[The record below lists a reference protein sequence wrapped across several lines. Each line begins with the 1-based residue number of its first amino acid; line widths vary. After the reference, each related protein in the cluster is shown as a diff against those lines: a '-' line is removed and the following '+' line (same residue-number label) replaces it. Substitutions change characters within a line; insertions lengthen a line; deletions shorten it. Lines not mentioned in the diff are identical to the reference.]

1 MVYPLGIGS
10 VEHNRKHNVTVL
22 SNSFIFSYN
31 ISNDAFKCIIMFL
44 MMHFSLFLL
53 SSYWVRIIMCLL
65 SSWFF
70 TSLLKYGHS
79 PSSYG
84 EESKSKTSLVVQR
97 IRIRLPMKG
106 TLVRSLVQ
114 EDSTCCGGA
123 KPMHH
128 NYWAPTL
135 QSPHGA
141 TAEARV
147 PRAWAREQRRQR
159 DETPSLLAAAR
170 ESPRTAVKTQG
181 SQKLNK

>member
-10 VEHNRKHNVTVL
+10 VEHNRKHNVSVL

-53 SSYWVRIIMCLL
+53 SSYWVRMIMCLL

-84 EESKSKTSLVVQR
+84 EESKSKTSLVVQW

-114 EDSTCCGGA
+114 EDPTCRRATKPVCHSYWNACSRVCEPLLMSTGPQLLKLACLETVLLSKRSHCNE
-123 KPMHH
+123 KPLHH
-128 NYWAPTL
+128 
-135 QSPHGA
+135 S
-141 TAEARV
+141 E
-147 PRAWAREQRRQR
+147 E
-159 DETPSLLAAAR
+159 
-170 ESPRTAVKTQG
+170 
-181 SQKLNK
+181 